1 MICSDGPPFGV
12 FAPTFKWGLASSAV
26 QVEGGATSDGKGPSV
41 WDTKAS
47 TPGQIF
53 DGSSPNVCND
63 SYHLCEEDLKLL
75 KLLGVKAYRFR
86 GRKEEINQAG
96 LDYYSK
102 LVDMLLEN
110 GIEPFVTIFHWD
122 TPTALD
128 EAYGSWRD
136 ADNMVAD
143 FTRYAEVLFQTLGD
157 RVKCWMTI
165 NEPIAMLFF
174 PTMGG
179 LYKNW
184 RPEIDNWK
192 TVYTLLKA
200 HGTVVDLYRRRYQP
214 SQGGTIGI
222 VLFADPIYLGKYPE
236 QIVRDLG
243 DRLPALTDEDVRLI
257 KGSTDN
263 FCLNTYSS
271 VFVTGQSI
279 PKEKWGPHS
288 EMTGAVEESYVD
300 RESKP
305 IGNAGHPFFLYDVP
319 WGFRKMLRHIQ
330 ARYLIPLHLPLIIT
344 ENGFAVKD
352 EAKMRKE
359 DCLND
364 VQRVNYYRG
373 YLAELSAA
381 VNEDALNCIGYFA
394 WTIAEYVKPHRQSR
408 RLGFADP
415 RFSARSNW
423 EWSFGFPCRY
433 GVSYVDRSST
443 TLERVPKASARFLA
457 EFFGAS
463 IREK

>member
-1 MICSDGPPFGV
+1 MICSNGPPSRV
-12 FAPTFKWGLASSAV
+12 FPPTFKWGLASSAV
-26 QVEGGATSDGKGPSV
+26 QVEGGATSDSKGPSV

-75 KLLGVKAYRFR
+75 KLLGVRAYRFSISWPR
-86 GRKEEINQAG
+86 VIPKGGRNEEINPAG

-143 FTRYAEVLFQTLGD
+143 FARYAEVLFQTLGD
-157 RVKCWMTI
+157 RVKRWMTI

-179 LYKNW
+179 LYRNW

-222 VLFADPIYLGKYPE
+222 VLSADWPEPLDDTEACRKMCQRRMDYFLGVFADPIYHGKYPE

-243 DRLPALTDEDVRLI
+243 DRLPALTDEDVCLI

-279 PKEKWGPHS
+279 PREKWGPHS
-288 EMTGAVEESYVD
+288 EMTGAVEESYLD
-300 RESKP
+300 HEGKP

-330 ARYLIPLHLPLIIT
+330 KRYLIPLHLPLIIT

-364 VQRVNYYRG
+364 VQRVNYYKG

-394 WTIAEYVKPHRQSR
+394 WTIA
-408 RLGFADP
+408 D
-415 RFSARSNW
+415 NW
-423 EWSFGFPCRY
+423 EW
-433 GVSYVDRSST
+433 
-443 TLERVPKASARFLA
+443 ASL
-457 EFFGAS
+457 
-463 IREK
+463 KCD